1 MISDIL
7 WKSTENSYFLHC
19 VQLTEGKGYLW
30 AHVHMLDSCLHLIND
45 NCLIFTLRW
54 QPGNLVVEVMWES
67 LQRCFWEN
75 WIGTRR
81 QVGFWK
87 NQLWSPSDVKV
98 KPTLPLIIKIIMTKI
113 MTLAPMIF
121 KLQNQNDP
129 KKDQPNLSVC
139 RGPFPDMCLYSICR
153 QSSSRT
159 WCIHDYCGVII
170 IIVMIMF
177 LVAHPEP
184 LMVRS
189 W

>member
-1 MISDIL
+1 MGILAKVFLGKLNRYQASGRFLEEPALIAIRCDYGDCGKKMII
-7 WKSTENSYFLHC
+7 
-19 VQLTEGKGYLW
+19 V
-30 AHVHMLDSCLHLIND
+30 I
-45 NCLIFTLRW
+45 
-54 QPGNLVVEVMWES
+54 
-67 LQRCFWEN
+67 
-75 WIGTRR
+75 
-81 QVGFWK
+81 
-87 NQLWSPSDVKV
+87 KV
-98 KPTLPLIIKIIMTKI
+98 KPTLSLIIKIIMTKR

-170 IIVMIMF
+170 IIVMI
-177 LVAHPEP
+177 LVGHPEP

-189 W
+189 